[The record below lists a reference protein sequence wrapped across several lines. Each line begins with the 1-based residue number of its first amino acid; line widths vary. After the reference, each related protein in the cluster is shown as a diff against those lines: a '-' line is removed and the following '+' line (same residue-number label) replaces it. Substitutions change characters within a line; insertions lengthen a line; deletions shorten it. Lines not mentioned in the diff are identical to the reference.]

1 MNKTDLV
8 ASIAESTGW
17 TKEKAKT
24 ALEATVNSITGALKE
39 GEKVQLAGFGTWE
52 TKVRAARTG
61 RNPKTGEEIQI
72 AEKTVAKFK
81 PSKGLND
88 SIN

>member
-24 ALEATVNSITGALKE
+24 ALEATVNSITDALKE

-52 TKVRAARTG
+52 TKVRAARKG

-81 PSKGLND
+81 PSKGLNE